1 MYLSDGDTH
10 AIKGLSI
17 NDFIM
22 ASKIDFLVLV

>member
-1 MYLSDGDTH
+1 MLHTH

-22 ASKIDFLVLV
+22 ATKIDFLVKI